1 MNSVFAAATLA
12 CVSQALRLN
21 AEPTAMAAMP
31 MSAPVSAEPAPATV
45 EAVDPPMAASDEHVS
60 DDEHAGAGHAE
71 TFEESLESEEMHN
84 EWRTHQV

>member
-12 CVSQALRLN
+12 CVSQAVRLT

-31 MSAPVSAEPAPATV
+31 MSAPTTTEAAPATV
-45 EAVDPPMAASDEHVS
+45 AGADVTSADPPMAASD
-60 DDEHAGAGHAE
+60 DEHSGHAE

>member
-31 MSAPVSAEPAPATV
+31 MSAPVRPRLIVPAEAGPV
-45 EAVDPPMAASDEHVS
+45 ETTHLLEHAS
-60 DDEHAGAGHAE
+60 DDEHAGHAE

-84 EWRTHQV
+84 

>member
-21 AEPTAMAAMP
+21 AEPTAMSAMP
-31 MSAPVSAEPAPATV
+31 MSAPVSAEAAPAV
-45 EAVDPPMAASDEHVS
+45 EAANPPMAASD
-60 DDEHAGAGHAE
+60 DEHAGHAE

>member
-21 AEPTAMAAMP
+21 AEPTAMSAMP
-31 MSAPVSAEPAPATV
+31 MSAPVSAEAAPATS
-45 EAVDPPMAASDEHVS
+45 EAANPPMAASD
-60 DDEHAGAGHAE
+60 DEHAGHAE

>member
-21 AEPTAMAAMP
+21 AEPTAMSAMP
-31 MSAPVSAEPAPATV
+31 MSAPVRPRLIVPAEAAPV
-45 EAVDPPMAASDEHVS
+45 ETAPTLSMAASD
-60 DDEHAGAGHAE
+60 DEHAGHAE

-84 EWRTHQV
+84 

>member
-31 MSAPVSAEPAPATV
+31 MSAPVSADAPPATV
-45 EAVDPPMAASDEHVS
+45 DDDVVHSADHTMAASD
-60 DDEHAGAGHAE
+60 D
-71 TFEESLESEEMHN
+71 
-84 EWRTHQV
+84 